1 MDARN
6 IIYKVIKPRR
16 SLASSYSTTGED
28 SESLLE
34 KKQVFQRR
42 HSWWEISRS
51 SYIWA
56 AHTIFFLF
64 SLSFFLSG
72 LQQRYPTEQQCA
84 RQLSAYSPALDAVEY
99 EMVRFQGALLDE
111 NPYKVG
117 QIKVG
122 PSDLTHL
129 KKPPTQAKLR
139 STDGEWYTGGLEVFH
154 QLHCVNLIRQYTYL
168 DYYSRPE
175 NRPPSFTDSNHT
187 LRLHI
192 DHCIDM
198 LRQVVQ
204 CQGDA
209 GIVTSSWVEGFP
221 DPVSRF

>member
-1 MDARN
+1 MPSRPISRLIGRDDLLFICCHFMLIFRPTAFCHRTTQDTMDARN

-84 RQLSAYSPALDAVEY
+84 RQLSAYCKSL
-99 EMVRFQGALLDE
+99 RTL
-111 NPYKVG
+111 
-117 QIKVG
+117 
-122 PSDLTHL
+122 S
-129 KKPPTQAKLR
+129 KL
-139 STDGEWYTGGLEVFH
+139 
-154 QLHCVNLIRQYTYL
+154 I
-168 DYYSRPE
+168 
-175 NRPPSFTDSNHT
+175 
-187 LRLHI
+187 
-192 DHCIDM
+192 
-198 LRQVVQ
+198 
-204 CQGDA
+204 
-209 GIVTSSWVEGFP
+209 
-221 DPVSRF
+221 